1 MSFSLRPSTP
11 PASLVMSK
19 YAFAPFTV
27 SVPRKCDGPSRAE
40 HEPMRISLSV
50 TPVVDCACVSVETVK
65 RQLKSA
71 LSPKMY
77 FRVFFFISLSDLK
90 HVQRGRSFDSSC
102 LVFGSRDVNAVG
114 RRCAVLLTK
123 TYERPGAAAQH
134 GLQRHQ

>member
-27 SVPRKCDGPSRAE
+27 SLPRKCADPYRAE
-40 HEPMRISLSV
+40 QEPMRISLSV
-50 TPVVDCACVSVETVK
+50 TPVVDCAGVGVETVK

-71 LSPKMY
+71 LSPKIY

-102 LVFGSRDVNAVG
+102 LVLRSRDVNAFG
-114 RRCAVLLTK
+114 RRCAVLLTP
-123 TYERPGAAAQH
+123 THERLGVAAQP
-134 GLQRHQ
+134 GLQTH

>member
-1 MSFSLRPSTP
+1 MGFSLRPSP
-11 PASLVMSK
+11 PPSSLVMAK

-27 SVPRKCDGPSRAE
+27 SLPRNCDGPSRAE

-50 TPVVDCACVSVETVK
+50 TPVVDCAGVGVETVK

-71 LSPKMY
+71 LSPKIY

-102 LVFGSRDVNAVG
+102 LVLRSVDCTAFG
-114 RRCAVLLTK
+114 RRCAVLLTQ
-123 TYERPGAAAQH
+123 TYERLGVAAQQ
-134 GLQRHQ
+134 GLQMH